1 MFHLF
6 LLLLFCSVVQSYPQL
21 IANKIIFTYQSS
33 GTPFGEWGTLFTLCL
48 APLVAHVAS
57 GVVGAT
63 ILGGSQGPSWSAY
76 LPHFNPLSI
85 VWRYYII
92 ADRRVRARS
101 WDQCDMAGCNALF
114 WDAERKRW
122 DGSEEIM
129 VRSRA
134 WITKIPEKSHVRL
147 LSGSFFQTTVLTY
160 QGITLMFYVTESL
173 RGSSMYG
180 GASLGGHNSPQGLDG
195 LFVALQALGLMRLP
209 AALWLSSDYG
219 YQNFR
224 GTDMVLERVENP
236 LEKHVSENILEARAS
251 NHQSEEDVR
260 DRLLPL
266 HCWQGIL
273 YRGFWL
279 LTTWG
284 ILGPAAS
291 SCSMFFWGYN
301 PDVPYDAVSRLL
313 WQIMYF
319 VLATSTIL
327 LYTVYIFQ
335 GKTRSTVIP
344 CIHETWYKIFTMF
357 FIIMAGVTAVLLCLE
372 TRVRVDGT
380 TTVLPVF
387 LCGEV
392 GTVCSIAKK
401 GQGNFNV

>member
-6 LLLLFCSVVQSYPQL
+6 LLLLFCSVVHSYPQL
-21 IANKIIFTYQSS
+21 IATKIIFTNQSS
-33 GTPFGEWGTLFTLCL
+33 GTPFAEWNKLFTLCL

-57 GVVGAT
+57 GVVSST

-147 LSGSFFQTTVLTY
+147 LSGSFFQTTVLTF
-160 QGITLMFYVTESL
+160 QGTMLLFFIIEGL
-173 RGSSMYG
+173 RGETIP
-180 GASLGGHNSPQGLDG
+180 GASTLQGRNAPEGLDG

-209 AALWLSSDYG
+209 AALWISSDYG

-224 GTDMVLERVENP
+224 GTDMVLERVETP
-236 LEKHVSENILEARAS
+236 LEKHVSKNILEARVS

-266 HCWQGIL
+266 HCWQGVL

-279 LTTWG
+279 LTIWG
-284 ILGPAAS
+284 ILGAAAS
-291 SCSMFFWGYN
+291 SCSMFFWGYD
-301 PDVPYDAVSRLL
+301 PALPYVAISHLL
-313 WQIMYF
+313 WQIMY
-319 VLATSTIL
+319 LILSTSTIL
-327 LYTVYIFQ
+327 LFTVYIFQ
-335 GKTRSTVIP
+335 GKTHSTVIP

-357 FIIMAGVTAVLLCLE
+357 FIIMVGVIAVLLCLE

-380 TTVLPVF
+380 TTALPVF

-392 GTVCSIAKK
+392 GTVCSIAKN
-401 GQGNFNV
+401 GPGNFNI

>member
-1 MFHLF
+1 MFYLF
-6 LLLLFCSVVQSYPQL
+6 LLLLFCSVVHSELFTP
-21 IANKIIFTYQSS
+21 KIIFTPQSG
-33 GTPFGEWGTLFTLCL
+33 GTPFPKWTDLFTLCL
-48 APLVAHVAS
+48 APLVAHVAG
-57 GVVGAT
+57 GVVSPT
-63 ILGGSQGPSWSAY
+63 ILGASQGPSWSAY

-92 ADRRVRARS
+92 ADRRLRAKS
-101 WDQCDMAGCNALF
+101 WDQCDMAACNALF

-147 LSGSFFQTTVLTY
+147 LSASFFQTTVLTY
-160 QGITLMFYVTESL
+160 QGIQLMYYIAEGL
-173 RGSSMYG
+173 IPGRY
-180 GASLGGHNSPQGLDG
+180 SLGVPEGVDG
-195 LFVALQALGLMRLP
+195 LFTALQALGLMRLP

-224 GTDMVLERVENP
+224 ETDIVPERVETL
-236 LEKHVSENILEARAS
+236 LEKHVSENIVEARIS
-251 NHQSEEDVR
+251 NHLLEVDVR
-260 DRLLPL
+260 DRLLPR

-291 SCSMFFWGYN
+291 ACSEFFWAPSGIDYD
-301 PDVPYDAVSRLL
+301 PILPYVSVSHML
-313 WQIMYF
+313 WQITYL

-327 LYTVYIFQ
+327 LYTVYVFQ
-335 GKTRSTVIP
+335 GKTHSTVIP

-357 FIIMAGVTAVLLCLE
+357 FIIMAGITAVLLCLE
-372 TRVRVDGT
+372 TRVRSDGS
-380 TTVLPVF
+380 TTVLPEF
-387 LCGEV
+387 LCSGAGV
-392 GTVCSIAKK
+392 VCSIAAK